1 MQNNDYLCTN
11 QPFFIMNRTQL
22 TDAVARSLQVSK
34 AQAGRCINAVLG
46 AIADNLTDGD
56 HEVAIPDFGR
66 FFVKMQRCTRD
77 LRQLSDAAESESFFR
92 AFRMAFSGTL
102 IAFHDNTSLARLYH
116 NLR

>member
-46 AIADNLTDGD
+46 SIADNLTDGD

-66 FFVKMQRCTRD
+66 FFVKNVAE
-77 LRQLSDAAESESFFR
+77 RQYVSPATGEKITVEAHERLVFKASDYMNYYSRKHAV
-92 AFRMAFSGTL
+92 
-102 IAFHDNTSLARLYH
+102 DK
-116 NLR
+116 